1 MGSLSWFVEKV
12 ANNTG
17 RAQLYLNDVLYVGVP
32 LPVVLSVTR
41 FLYGT

>member
-12 ANNTG
+12 ANNDRQT
-17 RAQLYLNDVLYVGVP
+17 QLYLNDVLYVGVP
-32 LPVVLSVTR
+32 LPVSIEVTR